1 MSPNTKVLSRG
12 VCEYLRRERDAGA
25 YVHAVP
31 CFSANIFS
39 RCNKGGIHRKRIA
52 RVREK
57 VAEECGTRGWT
68 YGGVSCVGIEQ
79 LEPLEAAL
87 QVSDTPRHTPSHFD
101 SARKRHRKAVEFMRR
116 ITTERNIRLRIVA
129 REFRKLQAAGVP
141 FTKSQSGRPAIFF
154 RDPDANTVEVGQAL
168 GWKDGAA
175 P

>member
-1 MSPNTKVLSRG
+1 MNISDGSGMRVRTCTPCRVSPPT
-12 VCEYLRRERDAGA
+12 
-25 YVHAVP
+25 
-31 CFSANIFS
+31 FSAAVIKVES
-39 RCNKGGIHRKRIA
+39 IGKRIA